1 MPLGL
6 IFTVTSLLSSKPIYP
21 SIFSNLNII
30 QLSCYLKIIFYFKKF
45 RAHGMY
51 RIWCMTDI
59 KIEKVVVLAL
69 EGPHITIREIIKY
82 TNGPQYAQE

>member
-1 MPLGL
+1 
-6 IFTVTSLLSSKPIYP
+6 
-21 SIFSNLNII
+21 
-30 QLSCYLKIIFYFKKF
+30 
-45 RAHGMY
+45 MY

-82 TNGPQYAQE
+82 TNGPQYAQEWAKTDARMKIRHAEAQIQSSDWDPHIYREGSVHSQGSTLTGL

>member
-1 MPLGL
+1 
-6 IFTVTSLLSSKPIYP
+6 
-21 SIFSNLNII
+21 
-30 QLSCYLKIIFYFKKF
+30 
-45 RAHGMY
+45 MY